1 MLLWIAL
8 SISHQRF
15 RLVAIDSAIYILSD
29 IDSVRLSPEEGGI
42 SMSRKKLLPPRDP
55 VARQL
60 YSKRQ
65 GRTLPQLR
73 HALAVLGCSVAVIT
87 VKQWLRGRH
96 RPGKFTRPLL
106 SKALKK
112 L

>member
-1 MLLWIAL
+1 
-8 SISHQRF
+8 
-15 RLVAIDSAIYILSD
+15 
-29 IDSVRLSPEEGGI
+29 
-42 SMSRKKLLPPRDP
+42 MSRKKLLPPRDR
-55 VARQL
+55 VALEL
-60 YSKRQ
+60 YSKRK

-73 HALAVLGCSVAVIT
+73 RALAVLGCSVAEIT

-106 SKALKK
+106 VRALKR